1 MCTFRQNANDPYN
14 NSNDVVGVEKK
25 YNYAGQV
32 MPSDSKQSHYTI
44 LNLSKVNAVLLQTA
58 RAKVMS
64 PNNGKATNMRIL
76 FDSGSQ
82 LSYIT
87 PEARSFLQLN
97 SLGMYNIH
105 LKTSGNSTTDKQLEK
120 VKVLVQTRDS
130 LGSTYL
136 EAFVSHICY
145 PIEQQ
150 VINIAKAEYTHLQTL
165 SMADENPENF
175 PLRIDILVGASYYWD
190 FMTGEIIRGRSGPV
204 ALSSKL
210 GYILSGSDGQV
221 NNSSSTNACISHV
234 LKVESTGLN
243 PKEINKYNLLN
254 LYGNEE

>member
-1 MCTFRQNANDPYN
+1 
-14 NSNDVVGVEKK
+14 
-25 YNYAGQV
+25 
-32 MPSDSKQSHYTI
+32 MPSDSKQSHHAI
-44 LNLSKVNAVLLQTA
+44 LNLSKVNAILLQTA

-64 PNNGKATNMRIL
+64 PNNGEATNMRIL

-97 SLGMYNIH
+97 SLGTYNTH
-105 LKTSGNSTTDKQLEK
+105 FKTFGNSTPDKQLEK

-136 EAFVSHICY
+136 EAFVSDICY

-165 SMADENPENF
+165 H
-175 PLRIDILVGASYYWD
+175 G
-190 FMTGEIIRGRSGPV
+190 
-204 ALSSKL
+204 
-210 GYILSGSDGQV
+210 
-221 NNSSSTNACISHV
+221 
-234 LKVESTGLN
+234 
-243 PKEINKYNLLN
+243 
-254 LYGNEE
+254 